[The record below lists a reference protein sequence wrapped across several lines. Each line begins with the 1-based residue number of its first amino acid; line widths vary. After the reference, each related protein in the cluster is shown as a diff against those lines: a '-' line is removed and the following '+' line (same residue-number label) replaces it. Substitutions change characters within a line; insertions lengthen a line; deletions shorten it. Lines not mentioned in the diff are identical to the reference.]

1 MTARVRMRPIV
12 LALCALGALGA
23 LAGCEDLD
31 EFRTGPDQ
39 VFHGRV
45 VGSDSEQDVP
55 SFIRAGFPSF
65 TQMDLTFDPARATAT
80 DELEDA
86 RPSAGTLDT
95 YVCPEEI
102 QRCKASLREQG
113 HFVGAPLEPIARLAH
128 DTLSEYDFPGG
139 GRLRNYMLSVRST
152 VTTPDAELERSAMVF
167 LSLME
172 SGSIEARVIAPSVRQ
187 GELEVAPG
195 LFGVFALERQPR

>member
-1 MTARVRMRPIV
+1 MRLTV
-12 LALCALGALGA
+12 LALGS
-23 LAGCEDLD
+23 LATVTGCEDLQ
-31 EFRTGPDQ
+31 EFRTAPDE

-65 TQMDLTFDPARATAT
+65 TQIDLTFDPERAAAV
-80 DELEDA
+80 DELDDA
-86 RPSAGTLDT
+86 TPSAGTLDT

-113 HFVGAPLEPIARLAH
+113 HFAGATLEPIARLSH

-152 VTTPDAELERSAMVF
+152 VTTPDLELERSAMVF

-187 GELEVAPG
+187 GEIEVAPA
-195 LFGVFALERQPR
+195 LFGVFALERQHK